1 MVSRYVLDRLT
12 SLGALCL
19 GSVLVV
25 DGDTQPWQELLV
37 ADQPSVVEVI
47 PQPEPENTADTSV
60 FWYSLKTNICRKYS
74 RCLTARLS
82 IKHRQLQEI
91 IFESARYLHRRLIPW
106 ILIIQ
111 FNPDWALLLELVVGE
126 FEAVILNHPSK
137 LMPLNFTISVVIKQL
152 QRFDHSLKVLT
163 YL

>member
-1 MVSRYVLDRLT
+1 MVSRCVRQAYLPWRPLLGVGFGCWQWHPVLTGTPCSWPAQCGGSHT
-12 SLGALCL
+12 STRAWKYSRYL
-19 GSVLVV
+19 SVL
-25 DGDTQPWQELLV
+25 L
-37 ADQPSVVEVI
+37 
-47 PQPEPENTADTSV
+47 
-60 FWYSLKTNICRKYS
+60 FFKTNICRKYS

-126 FEAVILNHPSK
+126 FEAVILDHPSK